1 MKIFRTIMVG
11 RRCCA
16 APISTRAD
24 RGVGSPSAFR
34 WPMRL
39 GQSGSFALPIGKQS
53 AFTLIEVAICLA
65 IIGIALVGIIV
76 ALPIGLNTSRD
87 NREETIIA
95 QDANV
100 LLELIRNGSHGPD
113 DLTNYVYAIKNS
125 WTLFNPDGSVNK
137 SGVNDYDYLNASVS
151 PVQSTPPYKFVA
163 PINTG
168 SNIISLLSTPEF
180 TDLNGEPLASFI
192 NGGYSNH
199 VFAYVRSLSGL
210 AAEKPPQRNSIM
222 QENSF
227 SYRIL
232 CVNAPLA
239 LDTPPLWKSQP
250 YRFRDRVTYVLS
262 NGQIAYAEWLDANN
276 YSLATDDPSTTPTK
290 WTRNFYSQ
298 QLAASQREIRLKFL
312 WPQLPNGKVGAN
324 YQNFRATVG
333 GQLVLGTNFS
343 TGHLLYFY
351 QSQSFT
357 KAQ

>member
-1 MKIFRTIMVG
+1 MKIFRTITAG

-16 APISTRAD
+16 APISMRTSGAACPVSIVNRQ
-24 RGVGSPSAFR
+24 SPIVNRSV
-34 WPMRL
+34 
-39 GQSGSFALPIGKQS
+39 S

-100 LLELIRNGSHGPD
+100 LLELIRSGSHGPD

-125 WTLFNPDGSVNK
+125 WASYDANGNVIQTGTC
-137 SGVNDYDYLNASVS
+137 DYDYLTATVTPAASQNVY
-151 PVQSTPPYKFVA
+151 PYYHAA
-163 PINTG
+163 PINSG

-180 TDLNGEPLASFI
+180 TTFSGEPVASFI

-199 VFAYVRSLSGL
+199 VVAYVRSLSGL
-210 AAEKPPQRNSIM
+210 AAEKPPQQNSIM

-239 LDTPPLWKSQP
+239 LDTPPLWLSQS
-250 YRFRDRVTYVLS
+250 YRFRDRVTYVLN

-276 YSLATDDPSTTPTK
+276 NSLATDDPGTTPTK

-324 YQNFRATVG
+324 FQNFRATVG

>member
-1 MKIFRTIMVG
+1 MKFP
-11 RRCCA
+11 A
-16 APISTRAD
+16 SNFQFPIARRAD
-24 RGVGSPSAFR
+24 ALRSVSIVNRQSP
-34 WPMRL
+34 
-39 GQSGSFALPIGKQS
+39 IVNVS

-95 QDANV
+95 QDASV
-100 LLELIRNGSHGPD
+100 LLELIRSGSHGAD
-113 DLTNYVYAIKNS
+113 DLTNYVYAITNYWY
-125 WTLFNPDGSVNK
+125 WTNTTTHNTDTGV
-137 SGVNDYDYLNASVS
+137 SGYDYETATV
-151 PVQSTPPYKFVA
+151 TPAAAQNFYPYYHAA

-180 TDLNGEPLASFI
+180 TTFSGAPVASFI

-199 VFAYVRSLSGL
+199 VVAYVRSLSGL
-210 AAEKPPQRNSIM
+210 AAEKPPQQNSIM
-222 QENSF
+222 QGNSF

-232 CVNAPLA
+232 SVNAPLA
-239 LDTPPLWKSQP
+239 LDTPPLWRPQP

-262 NGQIAYAEWLDANN
+262 NGQIAYAEWPDSNN
-276 YSLATDDPSTTPTK
+276 NSLATDDPGTTPTK

-324 YQNFRATVG
+324 FQNFRATVG
-333 GQLVLGTNFS
+333 GQLVMSTNFA